1 MKIEVELSENGII
14 QYLQEVARDQ
24 IWHIN
29 NTIQLLKNREDKPT
43 YLLEDLKDH
52 FASFDNANKMIE
64 YHGGD
69 PVDLFG
75 VEVKVGYDLDGNPF
89 NKY

>member
-29 NTIQLLKNREDKPT
+29 YTIQQLKNREDKPT
-43 YLLEDLKDH
+43 YLLQDLQDQ
-52 FASFDNANKMIE
+52 FAHLHNANKMIE
-64 YHGGD
+64 YHGGE
-69 PVDLFG
+69 PVDIFG
-75 VEVKVGYDLDGNPF
+75 AEVKSGYDLDGNPF
-89 NKY
+89 NK

>member
-29 NTIQLLKNREDKPT
+29 YTIQQLKTRENKPIHLLDDLKNQ
-43 YLLEDLKDH
+43 
-52 FASFDNANKMIE
+52 FAALDNANKMIE

-69 PVDLFG
+69 PVDIFG
-75 VEVKVGYDLDGNPF
+75 AEVKPGYDLDGNPF
-89 NKY
+89 NK

>member
-29 NTIQLLKNREDKPT
+29 YTIQRLKDREDKPT
-43 YLLEDLKDH
+43 YLLEDLKDQ
-52 FASFDNANKMIE
+52 FAALDNANKMIE
-64 YHGGD
+64 YHGGE
-69 PVDLFG
+69 PVDIFG
-75 VEVKVGYDLDGNPF
+75 AEVNPGYDLDGNPF
-89 NKY
+89 NK

>member
-29 NTIQLLKNREDKPT
+29 YTIQQLKNREDKPT
-43 YLLEDLKDH
+43 YLLQDLHDQ
-52 FASFDNANKMIE
+52 FAHLHNANKMIE
-64 YHGGD
+64 YHGGE
-69 PVDLFG
+69 PVYIFG
-75 VEVKVGYDLDGNPF
+75 VEVKPGYDLDGNPF
-89 NKY
+89 NK

>member
-29 NTIQLLKNREDKPT
+29 YTIQQLKDREHKPT
-43 YLLEDLKDH
+43 YLLQDLQDQ
-52 FASFDNANKMIE
+52 FAALDNANKMIE
-64 YHGGD
+64 YHGGK
-69 PVDLFG
+69 PVDIFG
-75 VEVKVGYDLDGNPF
+75 AEVKPGYDLDGNPF
-89 NKY
+89 NK

>member
-29 NTIQLLKNREDKPT
+29 YTIQQ
-43 YLLEDLKDH
+43 LKDRENKPIH
-52 FASFDNANKMIE
+52 LLQDLQDQFAHLHNANKMIE
-64 YHGGD
+64 YHGGE
-69 PVDLFG
+69 PVDIFG
-75 VEVKVGYDLDGNPF
+75 AEVTPGYDLDGKPF
-89 NKY
+89 NK

>member
-14 QYLQEVARDQ
+14 QYLQEVARNQ

-29 NTIQLLKNREDKPT
+29 YTIQKLKNREDKPT
-43 YLLEDLKDH
+43 YLLQDLQDQ
-52 FASFDNANKMIE
+52 FAHLHNANKMIE

-69 PVDLFG
+69 PVDIFG

-89 NKY
+89 NK

>member
-29 NTIQLLKNREDKPT
+29 YTIQQLKDREDKPT
-43 YLLEDLKDH
+43 YLLQDLKDQ
-52 FASFDNANKMIE
+52 FASLDNANKMIE
-64 YHGGD
+64 YHGGE
-69 PVDLFG
+69 PVEIFG
-75 VEVKVGYDLDGNPF
+75 VEVKVGYDLDGNPY
-89 NKY
+89 NK

>member
-29 NTIQLLKNREDKPT
+29 YTIQQLKDREDKPT
-43 YLLEDLKDH
+43 YLLQDLQDQ
-52 FASFDNANKMIE
+52 FAHLHNANKMIE
-64 YHGGD
+64 YHGGE
-69 PVDLFG
+69 PVDIFG

-89 NKY
+89 NK

>member
-29 NTIQLLKNREDKPT
+29 YTIQQLKDREDKPT
-43 YLLEDLKDH
+43 YLLEDLKDQ
-52 FASFDNANKMIE
+52 FAALYNANKMIE
-64 YHGGD
+64 YHGGEI
-69 PVDLFG
+69 VDIFG
-75 VEVKVGYDLDGNPF
+75 AEVETGYDLDGKPF
-89 NKY
+89 NK

>member
-14 QYLQEVARDQ
+14 QYLQQVARDQ

-29 NTIQLLKNREDKPT
+29 YTIQQLKDREDKPQ
-43 YLLEDLKDH
+43 YLLEDLKGL
-52 FASFDNANKMIE
+52 FAALDSANKMIE

-69 PVDLFG
+69 PVDIYG
-75 VEVKVGYDLDGNPF
+75 AEVKPGYDLGGNPF
-89 NKY
+89 NK